1 MLKSIKKYIVIML
14 VTMLAGT
21 IISCEPIDK
30 LQKKMGW
37 KNEYF
42 EYLNTKSVEK
52 ISIQSTR
59 DPGFKFIVTEENAI
73 KNMYDLLSKAEIS
86 ETKSQLEPDYIF
98 EFDLGDEKKQFHY
111 VVGSHEG
118 NFYNDEVIFSASNRL
133 DEGIIQNLSVIR
145 KPRDFDYIYYNSII
159 EVLRVVGEK
168 INLNEYK
175 IGINI
180 KSDIECLRYVFSID
194 IQKFLE
200 NIRKVAPNVELVD
213 NNEEN
218 FDLVLTLKNR
228 GYDSIN
234 YKTRITVN
242 NRKDKITDEY
252 YVIGENE
259 YKEWFIGVSEVNVM
273 PQNW

>member
-1 MLKSIKKYIVIML
+1 MVKSIKRYIVIVL
-14 VTMLAGT
+14 VIILSGT
-21 IISCEPIDK
+21 IIACEPIDD

-42 EYLNTKSVEK
+42 EYLNTKNVEK

-73 KNMYDLLSKAEIS
+73 KNMYELLSRSKLGES
-86 ETKSQLEPDYIF
+86 KSQLEPDYIF
-98 EFDLGDEKKQFHY
+98 EFDLGDEKKQFYY
-111 VVGSHEG
+111 VVGSDEG
-118 NFYNDEVIFSASNRL
+118 NFYNEEMIFSASNRL

-159 EVLRVVGEK
+159 DVLKIVGDK

-180 KSDIECLRYVFSID
+180 KSDIDCLKYVFSID
-194 IQKFLE
+194 LQKFLE
-200 NIRKVAPNVELVD
+200 NAKKVAPNVQLVD
-213 NNEEN
+213 NNEDE
-218 FDLVLTLKNR
+218 FDLILTLKNR

-242 NRKDKITDEY
+242 NRKEKVTDEY
-252 YVIGENE
+252 YVVGENE
-259 YKEWFIGVSEVNVM
+259 YKEWVITVSEANVL